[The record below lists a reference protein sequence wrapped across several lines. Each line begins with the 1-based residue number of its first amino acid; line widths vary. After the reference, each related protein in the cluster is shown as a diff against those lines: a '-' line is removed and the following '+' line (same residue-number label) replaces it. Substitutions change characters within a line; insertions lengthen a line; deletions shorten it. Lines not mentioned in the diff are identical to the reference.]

1 VLLYVALRI
10 GLIKLNLAFFAIQ
23 GPVLFGAMV
32 DPISVLLIDDQPLF
46 VQYLLRFLATEP
58 RIEVVGIAHRA
69 QEGVA
74 LCQALQ
80 PQVVLLD
87 LSMPGQS
94 GLDVLP
100 DLRAA
105 APNAFIIVLTSHDS
119 IWYQEEARNR
129 GANAFVSKNEV
140 LEQLLEAIPGLQS

>member
-1 VLLYVALRI
+1 MA
-10 GLIKLNLAFFAIQ
+10 
-23 GPVLFGAMV
+23 
-32 DPISVLLIDDQPLF
+32 DTISVLLIDDQPLF

-58 RIEVVGIAHRA
+58 RIDVVGVAHRA
-69 QEGVA
+69 AEGVA
-74 LCQALQ
+74 LCQTLQ

-100 DLRAA
+100 ELRAA
-105 APNAFIIVLTSHDS
+105 APKALIIVLTSHDS
-119 IWYQEEARNR
+119 AWYQEEARSR

-140 LEQLLEAIPGLQS
+140 SEHLLEVILGQNAPNPNEKSV